1 MDSVDTL
8 LTMQNPGGGF
18 ASYERI
24 RGPAWL
30 ELFNHAEVFGAARQP
45 IFCCGVDSSGAL
57 TVPGHTSR
65 GSAKGNIMT
74 EYNYPECT
82 TSVLSALAMFT
93 KRFPDYRADEIRCG
107 RAACAR
113 ALSP

>member
-30 ELFNHAEVFGAARQP
+30 ELFNHAEVFGASPPLSILPSSAAR
-45 IFCCGVDSSGAL
+45 GRL
-57 TVPGHTSR
+57 
-65 GSAKGNIMT
+65 
-74 EYNYPECT
+74 
-82 TSVLSALAMFT
+82 SV
-93 KRFPDYRADEIRCG
+93 G
-107 RAACAR
+107 
-113 ALSP
+113 